1 MKIQLAQKKEFS
13 INDKKTIKQRIDF
26 VYQSKLKEVSQAI
39 LKKLESYGAEHKHFL
54 KNSF

>member
-1 MKIQLAQKKEFS
+1 MKIQLAQKIEFS

-39 LKKLESYGAEHKHFL
+39 LKKLESYRAEHKHFL